1 MKIGIAGKMA
11 SGKTTVADNLCK
23 HYGFVK
29 FSLATKLKALCAL
42 HQPGW
47 EEDGTFPVVLQHVQD
62 LLPHDDFRTTS
73 EVAREI
79 IGVFHDIPVVE
90 GKNRR
95 LLQVV
100 GTDVIRKYHENAWV
114 DYLVRHIEEQMVP
127 NAVIDD
133 VRFPNEVRDL
143 RTFRYRVVRLRVDE
157 DERISRLEDL
167 YGRKPTDEELQ
178 HPSEIALD
186 DMDDDEFDYVLSTD
200 YPESEQLSHI
210 ADMLGE
216 I

>member
-1 MKIGIAGKMA
+1 MKIGLAGKMA
-11 SGKTTVADNLCK
+11 SGKTTVADLLCE

-29 FSLATKLKALCAL
+29 FSLATKLKSLCAL

-47 EEDGTFPVVLQHVQD
+47 SEDSTFPLVLQHVQD
-62 LLPHDDFRTTS
+62 LLPRDDFRTTS
-73 EVAREI
+73 EVAKEV
-79 IGVFHDIPVVE
+79 IGVFHDMPVVE

-114 DYLVRHIEEQMVP
+114 DYLVRHIEERNIP

-133 VRFPNEVRDL
+133 IRFPNEVRDL
-143 RTFRYRVVRLRVDE
+143 RTFRYRVVRIEVADE
-157 DERISRLEDL
+157 ERMRRLEDL
-167 YGRKPTDEELQ
+167 YGRKPTEEELN
-178 HPSEIALD
+178 HPSEVGLD
-186 DMDDDEFDYVLSTD
+186 NMSDEDFDYVLSTSC
-200 YPESEQLSHI
+200 PIEEQLAHVV
-210 ADMLGE
+210 DMLRE